1 MSLQL
6 IEFKNGK
13 IEPFPAGK
21 NVRVTITGLALCKF
35 SANPPIFRFLRHV
48 EHHEFL
54 MRIIQADSN
63 LNIQKSITI
72 KIEPD
77 QDVEISATAM
87 AAAGRHDLSRLVKM
101 RSFLHGN
108 SPLVDRQPLP
118 TPPPSFLKVNNCA
131 FYTHKLTDDSFYF
144 EDESGGQTREEQYCQ
159 VLGGYMSY
167 SGDLI
172 ISLENSFP
180 LTYPLNSFFYEIQFN
195 NSCDTT
201 PECKD
206 EEDFS
211 CYYDV
216 VQERGNPHKKFKMK
230 KKRKGKIPTATAT
243 GTGACLPPCEDC

>member
-6 IEFKNGK
+6 IEFENRQ
-13 IEPFPAGK
+13 IEPFPPGK

-35 SANPPIFRFLRHV
+35 SAAPPIFRVLRHV

-63 LNIQKSITI
+63 GTIQKSITV

-77 QDVEISATAM
+77 QDVEISGTTM
-87 AAAGRHDLSRLVKM
+87 AVAGGHDLSRLVKM

-108 SPLVDRQPLP
+108 RPLEDRPLP
-118 TPPPSFLKVNNCA
+118 TPPPSLLKVNNCA
-131 FYTHKLTDDSFYF
+131 FYTHKLTDDRFYF
-144 EDESGGQTREEQYCQ
+144 EDENGRQTQPKQYCQ

-167 SGDLI
+167 SGNLI
-172 ISLENSFP
+172 ISPENSFP
-180 LTYPLNSFFYEIQFN
+180 FTLPLNGFLYEIQFN

-201 PECKD
+201 PSCKD

-211 CYYDV
+211 CYYQV
-216 VQERGNPHKKFKMK
+216 VQERGNPNKKFKMK
-230 KKRKGKIPTATAT
+230 KEPKTKGKGKESI